1 MRDQV
6 DRTLREEQAGFR
18 PKRGTIEQLFILRN
32 IIEQSFEWNSNV
44 YMIFVDFQKAF
55 DSIHR
60 ETLWKIMESYGIPE
74 KLINI
79 IKALYKDTKV
89 AVIHNG
95 NKTDWFDIQSGVKQ
109 GCVMSGFL
117 FLLVVDWVMR
127 RTTEDKP
134 RGLKWNH
141 DEFLEDLD
149 YADDIVLLSQTWND
163 AQEKLDRLANFGER
177 TGLKINIDKT
187 ESMRINC
194 TNPVLFTIWT
204 DGIKEVDKFTY
215 LGGMVTKWGGANED
229 MLSRIGKAR
238 YAYHKLKNVW
248 NSSVYRRKT
257 KLKIFESNVISV
269 LLYGCEAWKMNKYN
283 EKRIDTFIQKCLRRI
298 LKIYYPNMISND
310 ELYKLAN
317 IQKVST
323 TIQYRRRRYIGH
335 ILRQN
340 PASYQHAVIKWQ
352 PQGKRSLGRPR
363 ETWKRTAERDLRCL
377 RINSWDDAF
386 VEAQDRVKWRKIIC
400 GPTLPVR
407 RSRT

>member
-1 MRDQV
+1 MRMRDQV

-74 KLINI
+74 KLIKI

-323 TIQYRRRRYIGH
+323 I
-335 ILRQN
+335 
-340 PASYQHAVIKWQ
+340 S
-352 PQGKRSLGRPR
+352 
-363 ETWKRTAERDLRCL
+363 
-377 RINSWDDAF
+377 
-386 VEAQDRVKWRKIIC
+386 
-400 GPTLPVR
+400 
-407 RSRT
+407 

>member
-1 MRDQV
+1 
-6 DRTLREEQAGFR
+6 
-18 PKRGTIEQLFILRN
+18 
-32 IIEQSFEWNSNV
+32 
-44 YMIFVDFQKAF
+44 MIFVDFQKAF

-60 ETLWKIMESYGIPE
+60 ETPWKIMKAYGIPL
-74 KLINI
+74 KIINM

-95 NKTDWFDIQSGVKQ
+95 TKTDWFDIKSGVKQ

-127 RTTEDKP
+127 QTTEDKP
-134 RGLKWNH
+134 RGLQWNN
-141 DEFLEDLD
+141 DTYLEDLD

-177 TGLKINIDKT
+177 TGLKINIEKT

-194 TNPVLFTIWT
+194 SNPVLFTIWT
-204 DGIKEVDKFTY
+204 DGIQEVDKFTY

-238 YAYHKLKNVW
+238 FAYHRLNKVW
-248 NSSVYRRKT
+248 NSSVYRMKT

-283 EKRIDTFIQKCLRRI
+283 EKRIDTFVQKCLRRI
-298 LKIYYPNMISND
+298 LKIFYPNMISND

-335 ILRQN
+335 VLRQD
-340 PASYQHAVIKWQ
+340 PASYPHAVLKWQ
-352 PQGKRSLGRPR
+352 PAGKRSLGRPR
-363 ETWKRTAERDLRCL
+363 ETWKRTAERDLRCM
-377 RINSWDDAF
+377 RINSWDDAYD
-386 VEAQDRVKWRKIIC
+386 EAKDRNNWRKIIC
-400 GPTLPVR
+400 GPTLPIR
-407 RSRT
+407 RNRT